1 MSSRFRRCLGVA
13 AVLATAAAGCGSC
26 ATPAKGGPGHRAP
39 PATPR
44 GAPTAPATGTPAPPA
59 TARPP
64 RCRDSQLTVAITNS
78 GAATGHVGATISFTS
93 HATAPC
99 TLRGWPHLVAVTA
112 AGHTVTVSPV
122 LQTFFG
128 PPHLTSPP
136 AVTIPPGGQ
145 ASAVLE
151 GGDLPLHGTACP
163 PSYRRL
169 RVTPPGGTRAS
180 GIRAWLPG
188 FGHYLP
194 ACAPLRVSP
203 VVRPSELP

>member
-1 MSSRFRRCLGVA
+1 LSSRFRRCLGGA
-13 AVLATAAAGCGSC
+13 AVLTAVMAGCGSPGM
-26 ATPAKGGPGHRAP
+26 PAKGGPGHRAP
-39 PATPR
+39 PSTP
-44 GAPTAPATGTPAPPA
+44 TGAPPA

-64 RCRDSQLTVAITNS
+64 RCRGSQLTVAITRS
-78 GAATGHVGATISFTS
+78 GAAAGHVGATISFTS

-99 TLRGWPHLVAVTA
+99 TLRGWPRLVAITA
-112 AGHTVTVSPV
+112 AGHAVAASPV

-128 PPHLTSPP
+128 PPRLASAP
-136 AVTIPPGGQ
+136 AVTIPPGGR

-163 PSYRRL
+163 PSYHRL

-180 GIRAWLPG
+180 TIRAWLPG

-194 ACAPLRVSP
+194 ACAPLHISP
-203 VVRPSELP
+203 VARPSGLP